1 MSVLDSLN
9 SKREEANKIVSEI
22 LEKSI
27 ELDKRLDES
36 TKIINHLITNSKN
49 SDGLNSSLKSTI
61 SSTNKTLERFRA
73 EKTKVNTILKNVN
86 SFYDKKY
93 VPLLAKIEDKQI
105 GFQAKLNNSKKE
117 TDEILK
123 YKSIAINQY
132 EEIKKIA
139 TDLKSKY
146 PELKRLDTNI
156 RKLAINATNDSNKT
170 KSLKDSVQL
179 LELKIKK
186 TNTEI
191 QALFKTSEKDSKEI
205 QILLNNSNNDIENI
219 TKNSAESNKVLSE
232 IQRIYDLAAQT
243 GLSGEFER
251 QKLQLSG
258 QLKKWEFRI
267 FLISIVLLI
276 SIISLF
282 LLELKLYDWKLK
294 SIDVNFYL
302 RFILFSPIIYYLYF
316 CTNQFGE
323 AKKLYDKYTFK
334 TTLAMSI
341 QNHIKMLLDEEKFDV
356 GAKDKIL
363 EFVLNGFQKI
373 YSEPYTENNLKIGLK
388 LQNIE
393 MNLEKKLFEKL
404 NEIKLNPQTN
414 PI

>member
-93 VPLLAKIEDKQI
+93 IPLLAKIEDKQS

-117 TDEILK
+117 TEEILK
-123 YKSIAINQY
+123 YKSIAISQY

-139 TDLKSKY
+139 IDLKSKY

-170 KSLKDSVQL
+170 KSLKDSIQL
-179 LELKIKK
+179 LEIKIKK

-191 QALFKTSEKDSKEI
+191 QALFKASEKDSKEI
-205 QILLNNSNNDIENI
+205 EILLNNSNNDIENI
-219 TKNSAESNKVLSE
+219 TKNSAESNKILFE

-251 QKLQLSG
+251 QKLQLSQ

-267 FLISIVLLI
+267 FIISIVLLI

-294 SIDVNFYL
+294 SIDMNFYL

-323 AKKLYDKYTFK
+323 AKKLYDKYAFK

-341 QNHIKMLLDEEKFDV
+341 QNHIKMLLDEEKFDIN
-356 GAKDKIL
+356 AKDKIL

-373 YSEPYTENNLKIGLK
+373 YSEPYTENNLRIGLK
-388 LQNIE
+388 LQSIE

-404 NEIKLNPQTN
+404 NELKEIPKN
-414 PI
+414 